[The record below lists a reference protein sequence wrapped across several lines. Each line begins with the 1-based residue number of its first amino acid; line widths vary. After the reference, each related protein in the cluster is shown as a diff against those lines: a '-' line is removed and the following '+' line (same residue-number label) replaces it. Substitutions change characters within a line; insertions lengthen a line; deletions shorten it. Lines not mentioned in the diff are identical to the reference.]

1 MRHIGIEKINLYGSS
16 LFLDQRKLAMARDRD
31 PKKVVADFLIDTRS
45 LNPLYED
52 TITMG
57 ANAAAPLLADED
69 RDCIGLLVVGT
80 ESGVDFGK
88 PISTN
93 IHGALGLPPNVRNFE
108 TKHACYSGVAALD
121 TAINWLAAGLNRGR
135 KALVIST
142 DSSRMHLHAKEE
154 FVLGGVAAAVLVSDS
169 PKVIEYD
176 LQWRGTWT
184 TDVYDT
190 FRPSARHE
198 MGNNEVS
205 LYSYL
210 DALEGAYNDY
220 VAARKNGHSLDFD
233 HAFAQNCYHTPFPG
247 MAFQAHRTLC
257 NLTKPRSKA
266 EVQDSFTKKV
276 LPSLRYARRV
286 GSTYGASN
294 FLGICGI
301 AASPAAIRPG
311 ERISFFSYGSGA
323 IGEFYSGVL
332 CPQAHETVERMCIDS
347 ALDVRREVDVAEYE
361 DIEKRRES
369 CIEKDTFNPD
379 FSVPAGW
386 FETHYLGKKKL
397 VLRQVKDFCR
407 IYQWS

>member
-1 MRHIGIEKINLYGSS
+1 MRPIGIEKINLYGSS
-16 LFLDQRKLAMARDRD
+16 LFLDQRTLALARDRD
-31 PKKVVADFLIDTRS
+31 PQKVVADFLIDTRS

-52 TITMG
+52 TVTMG
-57 ANAAAPLLADED
+57 ANAAAPLLTDED
-69 RDCIGLLVVGT
+69 RNGIGFLVVGT
-80 ESGVDFGK
+80 ESSVDFGK

-93 IHGALGLPPNVRNFE
+93 IHGALGLPSNVRNFE

-121 TAINWLAAGLNRGR
+121 AALNWLAAGLNKGR

-142 DSSRMHLHAKEE
+142 DFSRMHLHAKEE
-154 FVLGGVAAAVLVSDS
+154 FVLGGVAVAMIVSDS
-169 PKVIEYD
+169 PKVVEYE
-176 LQWRGTWT
+176 LARKGTWT

-210 DALEGAYNDY
+210 DALEGSYNDY
-220 VAARKNGHSLDFD
+220 VAGDSGGSDFD
-233 HAFAQNCYHTPFPG
+233 TAFAQNCYHTPFPG

-257 NLTKPRSKA
+257 NLVRPRSKA
-266 EVQDSFTKKV
+266 EIQESFTRKV

-301 AASPAAIRPG
+301 AACPNGISPG

-323 IGEFYSGVL
+323 IGEFYSATL
-332 CPQAHETVERMCIDS
+332 CPEANSTVSKMAFDAS
-347 ALDVRREVDVAEYE
+347 LDDRQEVDVAEYE
-361 DIEKRRES
+361 EIEKQREAW
-369 CIEKDTFNPD
+369 IEKDTYTPD
-379 FSVPAGW
+379 FSLPAGW
-386 FETHYLGKKKL
+386 YDKHYLGKKKL
-397 VLRQVKDFCR
+397 VLRKVKDFYR
-407 IYQWS
+407 TYEWS

>member
-1 MRHIGIEKINLYGSS
+1 M
-16 LFLDQRKLAMARDRD
+16 
-31 PKKVVADFLIDTRS
+31 VADFLIDTRS

-52 TITMG
+52 TVTMG

-69 RDCIGLLVVGT
+69 RDSIGLLVVGT
-80 ESGVDFGK
+80 ESSVDFGK

-93 IHGALGLPPNVRNFE
+93 LHGALCLPSNVRNFE

-121 TAINWLAAGLNRGR
+121 TALNWLAAGLNRGR

-154 FVLGGVAAAVLVSDS
+154 FVLGGVASAVLLSDS

-176 LQWRGTWT
+176 LSWRGTWT

-190 FRPSARHE
+190 FRPSARRE

-220 VAARKNGHSLDFD
+220 VAARRNGDGSDFD
-233 HAFAQNCYHTPFPG
+233 RFFAQNCYHTPFPG

-257 NLTKPRSKA
+257 NLVNPRSKA
-266 EVQDSFTKKV
+266 EIQESFTQKV

-301 AASPAAIRPG
+301 AACPTGIKPG

-332 CPQAHETVERMCIDS
+332 CPQAYDEVTKMGIDA
-347 ALDVRREVDVAEYE
+347 ALDDRSEVSVAEYE
-361 DIEKRRES
+361 EIEKRRES
-369 CIEKDTFNPD
+369 CIEKDTYAPD
-379 FSVPAGW
+379 FSLPAGW
-386 FETHYLGKKKL
+386 FEKHYLGKKKL
-397 VLRQVKDFCR
+397 VLRQIKDFYR
-407 IYQWS
+407 TYEWS